1 MGSSRFSI
9 RFVATN
15 SQYIQLTCKKGHL
28 YVTHQF
34 MSEKGEV
41 MHNLSSTRDETI
53 HAALRRPVNHA
64 YALTNLLSYEKL
76 MDRTTDV
83 FFTQL
88 NDRFVNTGAEV
99 DLATWLQMYAF
110 DVM

>member
-1 MGSSRFSI
+1 
-9 RFVATN
+9 
-15 SQYIQLTCKKGHL
+15 
-28 YVTHQF
+28 
-34 MSEKGEV
+34 MSDKGEV
-41 MHNLSSTRDETI
+41 MQNLSSTQDETI

-83 FFTQL
+83 FFKQL
-88 NDRFVNTGAEV
+88 NDRFIATGEEV

>member
-1 MGSSRFSI
+1 
-9 RFVATN
+9 
-15 SQYIQLTCKKGHL
+15 
-28 YVTHQF
+28 

-41 MHNLSSTRDETI
+41 MHNLSSTQDEGI

-64 YALTNLLSYEKL
+64 YALTNLLGYEKL

-83 FFTQL
+83 FFEQL
-88 NDRFVNTGAEV
+88 TSRFVNTGTEV

-110 DVM
+110 DVV